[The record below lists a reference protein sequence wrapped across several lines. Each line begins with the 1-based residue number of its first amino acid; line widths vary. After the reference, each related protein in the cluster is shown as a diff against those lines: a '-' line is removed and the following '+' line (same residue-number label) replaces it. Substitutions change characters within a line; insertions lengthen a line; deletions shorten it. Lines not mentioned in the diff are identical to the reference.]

1 MTAPLSL
8 HDQIE
13 LTERRVRIDKLHLK
27 MAMQGVRESARAVVS
42 SPVSLVAVFLATS
55 IVGAVAG
62 RKLVTKRRTRR
73 STW

>member
-13 LTERRVRIDKLHLK
+13 LAERRVRIDKLHLK
-27 MAMQGVRESARAVVS
+27 MAMQGIRESTRAVIT
-42 SPVSLVAVFLATS
+42 SPIGLVAVFLATG
-55 IVGAVAG
+55 IVGALGG
-62 RKLVTKRRTRR
+62 RKLISTRRARR